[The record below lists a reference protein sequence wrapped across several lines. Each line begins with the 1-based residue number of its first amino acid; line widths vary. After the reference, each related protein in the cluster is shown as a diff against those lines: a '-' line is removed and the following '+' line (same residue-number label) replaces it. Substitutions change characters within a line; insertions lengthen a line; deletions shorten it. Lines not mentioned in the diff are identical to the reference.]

1 MNYLTKGL
9 EFVAALG
16 AAFSGFLFNIAP
28 PDETGVKF
36 AVGISSFLMLLVF
49 LFVATLTQR
58 EAKPENRKYWYIA
71 AAVATALFIASAFTY
86 RYNFERL
93 TFLFPPDD
101 EDQVRYVN
109 GTELTKE
116 GQVQRDKAPNSN
128 RAELL
133 DQFGENRRQA
143 VWTQSSID
151 RANTILVVNYVI
163 VVLTIT
169 LALLCLIEGILR
181 TKSAP
186 PKVGGEDA
194 RNVIGEVGGSQ

>member
-1 MNYLTKGL
+1 MNRDYFTKGL

-36 AVGISSFLMLLVF
+36 AVGISSFLMLLGF
-49 LFVATLTQR
+49 LFVAALTQR
-58 EAKPENRKYWYIA
+58 EPKPENRKYWYIA
-71 AAVATALFIASAFTY
+71 AAAATALFIVFAFGY

-101 EDQVRYVN
+101 EGQVRYVN

-116 GQVQRDKAPNSN
+116 GQVQRDKSPNSN

-133 DQFGENRRQA
+133 AKFGENRRQA
-143 VWTQSSID
+143 VWTESSID
-151 RANTILVVNYVI
+151 RANTILVINYVL
-163 VVLTIT
+163 VVLTVT
-169 LALLCLIEGILR
+169 LALLCLIEGILQR
-181 TKSAP
+181 SVSPAEET
-186 PKVGGEDA
+186 A
-194 RNVIGEVGGSQ
+194 REPAKAGAST

>member
-9 EFVAALG
+9 EFVAAVS
-16 AAFSGFLFNIAP
+16 AAFGGFLFNIAP

-49 LFVATLTQR
+49 LFITALTQR
-58 EAKPENRKYWYIA
+58 QPKPENRKYWYIT
-71 AAVATALFIASAFTY
+71 AAVAAVLFIASAFTY

-101 EDQVRYVN
+101 EDQIRYVN
-109 GTELTKE
+109 GTELTQQGE
-116 GQVQRDKAPNSN
+116 AERNKAPNSN

-133 DQFGENRRQA
+133 DKFGEHRRQA
-143 VWTQSSID
+143 VWTQTSID
-151 RANTILVVNYVI
+151 KAHTMLVVNYVV

-169 LALLCLIEGILR
+169 LSLLCLIEGLLHR
-181 TKSAP
+181 K
-186 PKVGGEDA
+186 
-194 RNVIGEVGGSQ
+194 